1 MSNMIGVGPFITI
14 PLLMSALGGLQAM
27 LGAHVPPSH
36 HARFCGMTSAQ
47 TGWFRDGW
55 QRKGGKEDRLKVNQG
70 NDLPSSREVGM
81 RHAPLRACVLA
92 LCIAAMPGTAR
103 ADSFVIRLGGMFVDT
118 GDPPLFFFAGH
129 DFVLGGVGAGIATSG
144 ALTCATGC
152 APGTPVDLGTVFGS
166 ELGDFRL
173 GQGVATIRGTTFG
186 VDEPIVLRGTLTF
199 DSSSVVIPAD
209 AEDLIRLTAPFTF
222 NGRVA
227 GFLEPPM
234 TNLLFEDDFAG
245 RGRATMVL
253 SRFDASSPYAF
264 QSMAY
269 EFTPAVVPEP
279 ATLVLLG
286 GGLAGLWVRTRLK
299 HNSRL

>member
-1 MSNMIGVGPFITI
+1 
-14 PLLMSALGGLQAM
+14 
-27 LGAHVPPSH
+27 
-36 HARFCGMTSAQ
+36 
-47 TGWFRDGW
+47 
-55 QRKGGKEDRLKVNQG
+55 
-70 NDLPSSREVGM
+70 M
-81 RHAPLRACVLA
+81 RHTPLRACVLA

-103 ADSFVIRLGGMFVDT
+103 ADSFVIRLGGMFFENR
-118 GDPPLFFFAGH
+118 DPPLFFFAGQ

-144 ALTCATGC
+144 ALTCETGC

-166 ELGDFRL
+166 ELGEFRL

-245 RGRATMVL
+245 RGRATMDL
-253 SRFDASSPYAF
+253 SRFDASSPYEF
-264 QSMAY
+264 LSMSY

-286 GGLAGLWVRTRLK
+286 GGLAGLWMRHR
-299 HNSRL
+299 SMQRGRS